1 MAGFFALVRSFHQ
14 HGISVGEEQDMKD
27 QCIAGFGVVLIVKS
41 RTYYGMRYQ
50 QREEGSRK
58 KN

>member
-1 MAGFFALVRSFHQ
+1 MDGFFVLVRSYQQ
-14 HGISVGEEQDMKD
+14 HGIYVGEEQDMKD

-50 QREEGSRK
+50 QR
-58 KN
+58 